1 MICLNLKS
9 NSSHNPHKTTL
20 VKSRKIRIVKIMKK
34 LNLAIFCIALSFSLF
49 TFGQDKPVINS
60 LYEFAPKVT
69 VTEDK
74 KVVPEEKPAVVTEE
88 STTDVPEKTTQDV
101 LVADAQTLIKDKLV
115 QKYQVKLDDVI
126 TRLTGKLQTV
136 SAESQRTALTELRTR
151 IGEKKSV
158 IIAQKDFD
166 PLKKEIIVALLD
178 HILLR
183 IEGLIQQSAQN
194 EAQKPKA

>member
-1 MICLNLKS
+1 MKTLNS
-9 NSSHNPHKTTL
+9 
-20 VKSRKIRIVKIMKK
+20 
-34 LNLAIFCIALSFSLF
+34 AILCIALSFSLF
-49 TFGQDKPVINS
+49 TFGQDKPTVNS
-60 LYEFAPKVT
+60 LYEFAPKSS
-69 VTEDK
+69 EEK
-74 KVVPEEKPAVVTEE
+74 KVAPEEKSVTPTTEE
-88 STTDVPEKTTQDV
+88 VTTDVPEKTTQDV

-151 IGEKKSV
+151 IGEKKNT

>member
-1 MICLNLKS
+1 
-9 NSSHNPHKTTL
+9 
-20 VKSRKIRIVKIMKK
+20 MKK
-34 LNLAIFCIALSFSLF
+34 LNFAILCIALSCSFF
-49 TFGQDKPVINS
+49 TFGQDKPPVNS
-60 LYEFAPKVT
+60 LYEFAPKWA
-69 VTEDK
+69 EDK
-74 KVVPEEKPAVVTEE
+74 KVAPEEKSSTPSATEE
-88 STTDVPEKTTQDV
+88 AASDVPEKTTQDV

-151 IGEKKSV
+151 IGEKKNT

>member
-1 MICLNLKS
+1 MKILNSTLLCL
-9 NSSHNPHKTTL
+9 
-20 VKSRKIRIVKIMKK
+20 
-34 LNLAIFCIALSFSLF
+34 ALGFSLLA
-49 TFGQDKPVINS
+49 FGQDKPVVNS

-69 VTEDK
+69 DDKKEDK
-74 KVVPEEKPAVVTEE
+74 KVVVPEEKPAVAEE
-88 STTDVPEKTTQDV
+88 SAADLPEKTTQDV

-151 IGEKKSV
+151 IGEKKNV
-158 IIAQKDFD
+158 IVAQKDFD

-178 HILLR
+178 HILFR

-194 EAQKPKA
+194 ELKNPQA

>member
-1 MICLNLKS
+1 MKTLNSAILC
-9 NSSHNPHKTTL
+9 
-20 VKSRKIRIVKIMKK
+20 IV
-34 LNLAIFCIALSFSLF
+34 LSFSLF
-49 TFGQDKPVINS
+49 TFGQDKPTVNS
-60 LYEFAPKVT
+60 LYEFAPKSA
-69 VTEDK
+69 EEK
-74 KVVPEEKPAVVTEE
+74 KVVTEEKPATTTEE
-88 STTDVPEKTTQDV
+88 SVSDVPEKTTQDV

-151 IGEKKSV
+151 IGEKKNV

>member
-1 MICLNLKS
+1 M
-9 NSSHNPHKTTL
+9 
-20 VKSRKIRIVKIMKK
+20 
-34 LNLAIFCIALSFSLF
+34 
-49 TFGQDKPVINS
+49 
-60 LYEFAPKVT
+60 
-69 VTEDK
+69 
-74 KVVPEEKPAVVTEE
+74 
-88 STTDVPEKTTQDV
+88 
-101 LVADAQTLIKDKLV
+101 V

-126 TRLTGKLQTV
+126 TRLTGKLQTL

-151 IGEKKSV
+151 IGEKKNV